1 MPETDL
7 ELLLR
12 GVQAAEPFAIKH
24 FKADPKVWNKSGGL
38 GPVSEADL
46 AIDEELNR
54 IFTKARPDYGWLS
67 EETDDDPARLEHD
80 RVFIV
85 DPIDGTRAF
94 ISGQENFA
102 IAVAVAEKGRVTAS
116 VVHMPAKG
124 VTYAAELGKGATKN
138 GEPIGVSQCK
148 GLNTRCRVLAAAP
161 VFHAGNWAQKPGVE
175 RHFRTSLAYR
185 ICLVAEGRFDAALA
199 MRRTWEWDIAAGD
212 LIAREAGAMCT
223 NSEGQ
228 DLIYNSP
235 SAAQNGMFA
244 ANPALHASL
253 MKHRFG

>member
-94 ISGQENFA
+94 ISGQE
-102 IAVAVAEKGRVTAS
+102 
-116 VVHMPAKG
+116 
-124 VTYAAELGKGATKN
+124 L
-138 GEPIGVSQCK
+138 
-148 GLNTRCRVLAAAP
+148 
-161 VFHAGNWAQKPGVE
+161 
-175 RHFRTSLAYR
+175 SL
-185 ICLVAEGRFDAALA
+185 IH
-199 MRRTWEWDIAAGD
+199 I
-212 LIAREAGAMCT
+212 
-223 NSEGQ
+223 
-228 DLIYNSP
+228 
-235 SAAQNGMFA
+235 
-244 ANPALHASL
+244 
-253 MKHRFG
+253 